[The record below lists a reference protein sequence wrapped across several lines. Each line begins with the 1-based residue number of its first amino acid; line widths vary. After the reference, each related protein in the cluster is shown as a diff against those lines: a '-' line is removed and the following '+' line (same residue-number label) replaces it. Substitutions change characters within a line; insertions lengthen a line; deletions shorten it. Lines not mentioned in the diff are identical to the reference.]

1 MQSSI
6 DKVYY
11 NGSYGVNANWTVWN
25 GNQNRNTVKRNKLL
39 ADQAELD
46 SAITANSIQEQIAQ
60 FYVQILYSTDAIA
73 VNRQS
78 LETSK
83 KNEER
88 GQEMLAVGKMSRA
101 DLAQLTSQRA
111 QDEYNIVAA
120 ESSLRNY
127 KRQLKQLLQITDDE
141 DFEVIIPTA
150 TDEMALQEVPALN
163 NVYMTALAQRP
174 EIKNSR
180 LAIES
185 SGLDI
190 KIAKAQGLP
199 TISMNAGVGTNT
211 TSMSNTV
218 WGTQLKTNFDVM
230 GGVTVSVPIFDNRS
244 KKTAINKAVIR
255 QQNSLLDLRDKQTQ
269 LYSNIENYWLEATTN
284 QNKFRASQAS
294 VASAQESY
302 ELLSEQFRLGL
313 KNIVELMTGKNNL
326 LTAQQNKLQSKYL
339 TILNIDL
346 LKFYQTGE
354 LK

>member
-1 MQSSI
+1 MKKSRIITIATLLFAFLPAASQAKQWTLRDCIDYAMRNNITIQKNRLSKRSAEEDVWQSRATLLPSLNATTSQSVTYRPWPKTGSSTVAGGYVQSSI

-141 DFEVIIPTA
+141 DFEVVIPTA
-150 TDEMALQEVPALN
+150 TDEMALQA
-163 NVYMTALAQRP
+163 
-174 EIKNSR
+174 
-180 LAIES
+180 
-185 SGLDI
+185 
-190 KIAKAQGLP
+190 
-199 TISMNAGVGTNT
+199 
-211 TSMSNTV
+211 
-218 WGTQLKTNFDVM
+218 
-230 GGVTVSVPIFDNRS
+230 VS
-244 KKTAINKAVIR
+244 
-255 QQNSLLDLRDKQTQ
+255 
-269 LYSNIENYWLEATTN
+269 
-284 QNKFRASQAS
+284 
-294 VASAQESY
+294 
-302 ELLSEQFRLGL
+302 
-313 KNIVELMTGKNNL
+313 
-326 LTAQQNKLQSKYL
+326 
-339 TILNIDL
+339 
-346 LKFYQTGE
+346 
-354 LK
+354 

>member
-1 MQSSI
+1 M
-6 DKVYY
+6 
-11 NGSYGVNANWTVWN
+11 
-25 GNQNRNTVKRNKLL
+25 
-39 ADQAELD
+39 
-46 SAITANSIQEQIAQ
+46 
-60 FYVQILYSTDAIA
+60 QILYSTDAIA

-141 DFEVIIPTA
+141 DFEVVIPTA

-244 KKTAINKAVIR
+244 KKTAINKAC
-255 QQNSLLDLRDKQTQ
+255 LLYTSDAAD
-269 LYSNIENYWLEATTN
+269 
-284 QNKFRASQAS
+284 
-294 VASAQESY
+294 
-302 ELLSEQFRLGL
+302 
-313 KNIVELMTGKNNL
+313 
-326 LTAQQNKLQSKYL
+326 
-339 TILNIDL
+339 D
-346 LKFYQTGE
+346 
-354 LK
+354 